1 MNEKKSPV
9 SIKAYNLPGGKVLK
23 ENGAVSGFLMHIM
36 VSVLPTP
43 VHSWWAMRGS
53 QGFQAQHR

>member
-43 VHSWWAMRGS
+43 VHS
-53 QGFQAQHR
+53 